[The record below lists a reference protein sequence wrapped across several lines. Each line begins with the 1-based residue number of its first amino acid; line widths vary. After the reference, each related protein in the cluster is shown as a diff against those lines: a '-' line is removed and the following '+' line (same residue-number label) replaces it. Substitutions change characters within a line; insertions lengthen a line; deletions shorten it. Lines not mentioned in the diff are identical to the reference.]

1 MGVPLSAIW
10 LSAPEA
16 RGPQCQRNPGTLDAK
31 RRRANRDRSKEIA
44 RRINM
49 RFIDFIFSD
58 NLPAVLTNF
67 TRAIIAKTTVKAIKG
82 VEIGTSREQRK
93 VLNEPES

>member
-1 MGVPLSAIW
+1 VAPFPKIVPVI
-10 LSAPEA
+10 
-16 RGPQCQRNPGTLDAK
+16 QTKC
-31 RRRANRDRSKEIA
+31 RANRDRSKEIA